1 VAFANTVGK
10 DGNCNIT
17 KAEIT
22 SSILANIQEKLRPT
36 MGNDTRCRECYKKL
50 ASLNDNRMADTLIKY
65 CLQYKREADIANS
78 SHYCPITGVSK
89 LL

>member
-1 VAFANTVGK
+1 MAFASGK

-50 ASLNDNRMADTLIKY
+50 ASLNDNRIADTLIKY
-65 CLQYKREADIANS
+65 CLQYKREADIARRMPMMPS
-78 SHYCPITGVSK
+78 MGR
-89 LL
+89 